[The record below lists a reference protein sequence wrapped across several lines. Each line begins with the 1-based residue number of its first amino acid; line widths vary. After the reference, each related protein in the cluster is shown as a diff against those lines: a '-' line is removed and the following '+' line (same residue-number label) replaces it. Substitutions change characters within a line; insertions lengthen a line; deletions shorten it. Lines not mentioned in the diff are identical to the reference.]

1 MRNKE
6 MLTSQTVKTI
16 EKQLRYI
23 AAVIR
28 ERGREVLIDEGLTP
42 PQFVTLQWVLDKEGI
57 TISELAS
64 KMFLAFSTTTDL
76 IDRMENKGLVKRIK
90 DEQDKRVVRI
100 HLQEKGEKTIY
111 NVIKKRQIFL
121 NDKLEELS
129 DPEID
134 NLQHGLTSLYNLING
149 EI

>member
-1 MRNKE
+1 